1 MTTRENLMQVTVT
14 LKGHLAQGRVADGD
28 ERVDLADG
36 AVAADLAA
44 ACGVDPRACVVVL
57 NGAAVPRG
65 TALSDGDRA
74 QLYPAQA
81 GG

>member
-1 MTTRENLMQVTVT
+1 MRVTVT
-14 LKGHLAQGRVADGD
+14 AKGLLAEQHALTDAPVTLP
-28 ERVDLADG
+28 EG
-36 AVAADLAA
+36 AVTTDLLA
-44 ACGVDPRACVVVL
+44 ACGVDPRACVVVV

-65 TALSDGDRA
+65 APLADGDRA

>member
-1 MTTRENLMQVTVT
+1 MQVTVT
-14 LKGHLAQGRVADGD
+14 LKGHLAQERGGHGD
-28 ERVDLADG
+28 ERVTLDEG
-36 AVAADLAA
+36 AVAADVAA
-44 ACGVDPRACVVVL
+44 AVGLDPRACVVVV

>member
-1 MTTRENLMQVTVT
+1 MQLTVT
-14 LKGHLAQGRVADGD
+14 LKGRLE
-28 ERVDLADG
+28 ERPGYDDQVTLADG

-44 ACGVDPRACVVVL
+44 ACGLDPRACVVVV
-57 NGAAVPRG
+57 NGAAVSRSA
-65 TALSDGDRA
+65 TLHDGDRA

>member
-1 MTTRENLMQVTVT
+1 MQLTVT
-14 LKGHLAQGRVADGD
+14 LKGRLAE
-28 ERVDLADG
+28 ERPGYDDQVTLADG

-44 ACGVDPRACVVVL
+44 ACGLDPRACVVVV
-57 NGAAVPRG
+57 NGAAVSRSA
-65 TALSDGDRA
+65 ALHDGDRA

>member
-1 MTTRENLMQVTVT
+1 MQVTVT
-14 LKGHLAQGRVADGD
+14 LKGRLTEGRKTYDGP
-28 ERVDLADG
+28 VDLPEG
-36 AVAADLAA
+36 AVTTDLLA
-44 ACGVDPRACVVVL
+44 ACGIDPRECFVVV

-65 TALSDGDRA
+65 SPLAHGDRA

>member
-1 MTTRENLMQVTVT
+1 VQVTVT
-14 LKGHLAQGRVADGD
+14 LKGQLAQERGRHSE
-28 ERVDLADG
+28 ERVTLADG
-36 AVAADLAA
+36 AVAAELAT
-44 ACGVDPRACVVVL
+44 ACGIDPRACVVVV

-65 TALSDGDRA
+65 APLSDGDRA

>member
-1 MTTRENLMQVTVT
+1 MQVTVT
-14 LKGHLAQGRVADGD
+14 FKGHLAQERGGHGD
-28 ERVDLADG
+28 AHLDLADG
-36 AVAADLAA
+36 AVAADLVA
-44 ACGVDPRACVVVL
+44 ACGVDPRACVVVR

-65 TALSDGDRA
+65 TALSDGDRV

>member
-1 MTTRENLMQVTVT
+1 MQLTVT
-14 LKGHLAQGRVADGD
+14 LKGRLAEERPGYADQ
-28 ERVDLADG
+28 VTLADG

-44 ACGVDPRACVVVL
+44 ACGLDPRACVVVV
-57 NGAAVPRG
+57 NGAAVSRSS
-65 TALSDGDRA
+65 ALRDGDRA

>member
-1 MTTRENLMQVTVT
+1 MQVTVT
-14 LKGHLAQGRVADGD
+14 LKGHLAQERDGHADAL
-28 ERVDLADG
+28 VDLADG
-36 AVAADLAA
+36 AVAGDLAT

-65 TALSDGDRA
+65 TTLSDGDRA
-74 QLYPAQA
+74 HLYPAQA